1 MVALRDDERMDG
13 RRSVQHPRLRV
24 VEAGLPLVRRDTLPE
39 HAEYRDTGCDLAPS
53 CLRCPFARCR
63 YDEPPARRIA
73 QHARDREI
81 ALLRRKHNAPIHL
94 LAQTYGVSR
103 RQVFRILSA
112 QGGTEG
118 PGTANL
124 GPRTEN
130 QGRGARMKDEG

>member
-1 MVALRDDERMDG
+1 MVALRDDERIYR
-13 RRSVQHPRLRV
+13 RRSVQRPRLRV
-24 VEAGLPLVRRDTLPE
+24 VEEALPLVRRDTLPE

-112 QGGTEG
+112 QGGSEG
-118 PGTANL
+118 AEDAGL
-124 GPRTEN
+124 GAA
-130 QGRGARMKDEG
+130 QG